1 MKKAV
6 LSNKIWMNF
15 DGDLYENI
23 KTNLTYKIPSKV
35 PNDPPITKRLYSII
49 GHKFITIPIGRQ
61 DLIPKDYEIIDKRT
75 LNPTTF
81 PEFKFTLREDQQV
94 IYDKVGDN
102 CLINANPSWGKTFT
116 AIAIAK
122 KLGQKTLV
130 ITHTVNLR
138 DQWISEVE
146 KTMGIKSGIIG
157 GVNKKPVFNYDSSI
171 TIANVQTLRKHIRKL
186 KDEFGLVI
194 MDEVHHAPANIFA
207 QCIDGLNSRY
217 KIGLSATL
225 KRKDYMHIIIPDY
238 FSKTVY
244 VAPRKNQMTPEV
256 YIIQSDIPFSS
267 NNMIPW
273 ANRVN
278 ELTQRPEYAE
288 LVTAL
293 AGRFADLGHSVLVVS
308 DRTEFLDRCHNRC
321 GDRSVMVIGSTEERD
336 ELHAELERKE
346 KDILH
351 GSISIYKEGI
361 SLDFLS
367 CLILGAPINN
377 DPLLEQLIG
386 RIQRKYPEKLTPI
399 VVDIVLKGATGR
411 KQAQS
416 RAAYYIRNGYKITH
430 IDLTQK

>member
-1 MKKAV
+1 
-6 LSNKIWMNF
+6 MNF
-15 DGDLYENI
+15 DDELYENI
-23 KTNLTYKIPSKV
+23 KENLTYKIPSKV
-35 PNDPPITKRLYSII
+35 PGDPPTIKRLYSIMK
-49 GHKFITIPIGRQ
+49 HRVITIPIGRQ
-61 DLIPKDYEIIDKRT
+61 DLIPDNYEIIDKRT
-75 LNPTTF
+75 KNPAEF
-81 PEFKFTLREDQQV
+81 PEFKFTLRDDQQV
-94 IYDKVGDN
+94 IFDQVEDN

-138 DQWISEVE
+138 DQWIDEVK
-146 KTMGIKSGIIG
+146 KTMNAQTGIIG
-157 GVNKKPVFNYDSSI
+157 GVKKKPVFNHNSFM
-171 TIANVQTLRKHIRKL
+171 TIANVQTLRKHIRTL

-194 MDEVHHAPANIFA
+194 MDEVHHAPASIFE

-225 KRKDYMHIIIPDY
+225 KRKDYMHIVIPDY
-238 FSKTVY
+238 FNNKVY
-244 VAPRKNQMTPEV
+244 VAPRKNQMKPEIFIV
-256 YIIQSDIPFSS
+256 QTDIPFSS

-278 ELTQRPEYAE
+278 QLVERPEYAE

-293 AGRFADLGHSVLVVS
+293 AGRFADLGHIVLVVS
-308 DRTEFLDRCHNRC
+308 DRTEFLDRCTNRS
-321 GDRSVMVIGSTEERD
+321 GDRAVMIIGPTEERD

-346 KDILH
+346 KDILY

-367 CLILGAPINN
+367 CLILSAPINN

-386 RIQRKYPEKLTPI
+386 RVQRKYPDKLTPI
-399 VVDIVLKGATGR
+399 IVDIVLKGTTAK

-416 RAAYYIRNGYKITH
+416 RAAYYMRQGYKITH
-430 IDLTQK
+430 IDISRK